1 MGTALS
7 LVFLTVVR
15 GTFPLFSRHLPL
27 LQLFVGLMFFNT
39 ILYAS
44 FPMIVTYFSEWVM
57 MGAKTLSVGSF
68 AANHSM
74 QLLLIMK
81 LFGAAQCGQVQASL
95 GVATAIGFG
104 GGPVVGYYLHEMSKF
119 NGGSD
124 RESFNLFF
132 YTCAGVSLLS
142 AINVVFIGRSLGG
155 VRENA
160 KEIESQK
167 PSESTCHLE
176 TDPP

>member
-1 MGTALS
+1 MGQLAFHTAAVPFVGFGMKALSTTIFEQAYGTSFLNSSYLTALS

-15 GTFPLFSRHLPL
+15 GIFPLFSRHLPL
-27 LQLFVGLMFFNT
+27 LQLLAGLMFFNT

-104 GGPVVGYYLHEMSKF
+104 GGPVVGY
-119 NGGSD
+119 
-124 RESFNLFF
+124 
-132 YTCAGVSLLS
+132 
-142 AINVVFIGRSLGG
+142 
-155 VRENA
+155 
-160 KEIESQK
+160 
-167 PSESTCHLE
+167 
-176 TDPP
+176 

>member
-15 GTFPLFSRHLPL
+15 GIFPLFSRRLPL
-27 LQLFVGLMFFNT
+27 LQLFAGLMFFNT

-104 GGPVVGYYLHEMSKF
+104 GGPVVGYYLHAVSTF
-119 NGGSD
+119 NGGAD
-124 RESFNLFF
+124 RDSFNIFF
-132 YTCAGVSLLS
+132 YTCAAVSLLN
-142 AINVVFIGRSLGG
+142 AINHVFMGIDLGG
-155 VRENA
+155 VRPNA
-160 KEIESQK
+160 KDI
-167 PSESTCHLE
+167 
-176 TDPP
+176 